1 MNPDVFPVLFHRQI
15 GKWKSIS
22 EAHFLKVSKFS
33 VDILVSMLS
42 KVCSDELIKDKLELA
57 IRKARDAAEKKG
69 LKALNERIQDLTT
82 RHLQTNNSSF
92 EEKVREARLL
102 RFKGALRRFRS
113 SYMPESI
120 PKPVN
125 LFSSTLPSSEKS
137 GDDDETITISM
148 KNLDLLF
155 AELHMS
161 NNQNLEDEIH
171 DILKAYYETAR
182 DEFIEYVNQL
192 IIEPYLNSPNGPILF
207 FSPSYVG
214 ELSESEI
221 ESLGAESASLVQERA
236 DLEAT
241 LARLNAA
248 EAIAL
253 KYS

>member
-42 KVCSDELIKDKLELA
+42 KVCSDELIKVKLELA
-57 IRKARDAAEKKG
+57 IRRARDVAEKKG
-69 LKALNERIQDLTT
+69 LKVLNERIQDLTT

-102 RFKGALRRFRS
+102 RFKGALKRFRS
-113 SYMPESI
+113 SCMPESV

-125 LFSSTLPSSEKS
+125 FFSSTLPRSEKNS
-137 GDDDETITISM
+137 DDDETITISM
-148 KNLDLLF
+148 RNSDLLF

-161 NNQNLEDEIH
+161 NTQNLEDEIH
-171 DILKAYYETAR
+171 DILKAYYEIAR

-192 IIEPYLNSPNGPILF
+192 IIETYLNSPNGPILF
-207 FSPSYVG
+207 FSPAYVG
-214 ELSESEI
+214 ELPESEI
-221 ESLGAESASLVQERA
+221 ESLGAESASLVRERA

-248 EAIAL
+248 EATVL
-253 KYS
+253 RYS